1 MFSFGEFKQEDQD
14 KMLVALNRKVADVY
28 GACIG
33 QNEANISTL
42 QMLTNIENRLEEL
55 FEQIEMMPS
64 DKVEAAEKVSGTIYP
79 NYSIKFRTSYQRRDI
94 SVHNRKDI
102 HSFKLK
108 KIIKDSLRI
117 DLHNYYV
124 MNIKIPCIVA
134 E

>member
-64 DKVEAAEKVSGTIYP
+64 DKVEAAEKVSGTIY
-79 NYSIKFRTSYQRRDI
+79 
-94 SVHNRKDI
+94 
-102 HSFKLK
+102 
-108 KIIKDSLRI
+108 
-117 DLHNYYV
+117 
-124 MNIKIPCIVA
+124 IPQL
-134 E
+134 